1 MEKMFVCYFIEFGI
15 IEPNLVRFKRSTNQ
29 KYPLFNYWLQYKQFI
44 CETWPVCAKFACEKK

>member
-29 KYPLFNYWLQYKQFI
+29 KYPLFNY
-44 CETWPVCAKFACEKK
+44 